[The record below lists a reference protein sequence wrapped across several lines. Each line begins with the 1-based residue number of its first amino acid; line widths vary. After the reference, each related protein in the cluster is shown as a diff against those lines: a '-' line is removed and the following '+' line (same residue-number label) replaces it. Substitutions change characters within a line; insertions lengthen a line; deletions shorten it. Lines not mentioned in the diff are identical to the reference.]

1 MKINRGIVSQKSKE
15 RIAMKSKKQTLLAVS
30 SMMGFIVLWATVTD
44 AWNYSAFLFPRHPPV
59 NRFLYGYLSR
69 ILWMFPAFILIRRF
83 DKCLYRSGKQ
93 MFSKPK
99 AEPVFIVFTVLTTG
113 YVLVSMMIDR
123 EPRHITWDGFLLST
137 VKFIIVGIGEET
149 VFRGWGYNLLKKV
162 NSEPVSL
169 LVSAFLFAALHLP
182 AYFIKLILYGQFDLP
197 GMMAQ
202 SMSALL
208 LGMLFAV
215 MFRRSGTLWNPILA
229 HFYYDLMLEV
239 FT

>member
-99 AEPVFIVFTVLTTG
+99 AEPGIHRIYGTDYGICLGVDD
-113 YVLVSMMIDR
+113 DR
-123 EPRHITWDGFLLST
+123 PGAPAYYMGRL
-137 VKFIIVGIGEET
+137 
-149 VFRGWGYNLLKKV
+149 
-162 NSEPVSL
+162 
-169 LVSAFLFAALHLP
+169 SAFH
-182 AYFIKLILYGQFDLP
+182 G
-197 GMMAQ
+197 
-202 SMSALL
+202 
-208 LGMLFAV
+208 
-215 MFRRSGTLWNPILA
+215 
-229 HFYYDLMLEV
+229 
-239 FT
+239 